1 LEAVARHSPW
11 HTLASQ
17 FKNVLVVIL
26 LVATALSALLGHGLE
41 TAVIAAIVSFAVLLG
56 FIQEYRAERTLE
68 ALREMAAPIGHAIRD
83 GVEIA
88 IPARELVPS
97 DVIVLRAGDRV
108 PADARIALAVNLS
121 RSTKRLSPESCRR
134 RKAPRVVWTRRCWP
148 SAIVATWHTRA
159 RWSPAG
165 EGKRSSLPRG
175 WGLSSDRSSPRAP
188 ASFSP
193 TRTDFHRVTPV
204 EAPTC
209 LTLPVLT
216 SSDFIVSGQA
226 ASTLDPNSARR

>member
-17 FKNVLVVIL
+17 FKKVLVVIL

-108 PADARIALAVNLS
+108 PADARIALAVNLAIDEAALTGASAAVEKTSS
-121 RSTKRLSPESCRR
+121 RLDAAVLAIGDRR
-134 RKAPRVVWTRRCWP
+134 NMAYAGTLVTRGRGQAVV
-148 SAIVATWHTRA
+148 VATGMGTEFGQIFAARA
-159 RWSPAG
+159 GVILA
-165 EGKRSSLPRG
+165 
-175 WGLSSDRSSPRAP
+175 DA
-188 ASFSP
+188 
-193 TRTDFHRVTPV
+193 H
-204 EAPTC
+204 
-209 LTLPVLT
+209 
-216 SSDFIVSGQA
+216 
-226 ASTLDPNSARR
+226 